1 MENTIQEALKK
12 RIAEIVC
19 GEQAK
24 RTDGKW
30 RVCQTGIRHDENG
43 NFVLILSLQS
53 QADWENIISYKEV
66 VL

>member
-24 RTDGKW
+24 RTDKKW
-30 RVCQTGIRHDENG
+30 RVCQTGVRHDDMG

-53 QADWENIISYKEV
+53 NENWENIISYKEV